1 MPKGTLYM
9 SLVSKRLVGIVAST
23 ALLSLFAQTANAQGT
38 WYTDKA
44 LWQSVVTNA
53 TNAVYSGSL
62 GIKASPYLV
71 NGVTA
76 TAAGGFNHQASKVT
90 TRDVNKSIQF
100 TFSGN
105 AFSGEFGIYTGGVLS
120 AVSTSFGIVGT
131 GISQTLTTSA
141 SGFTFL
147 GYISDSTSPIT
158 VRYINTNSG
167 GQASLTRFSFGNVT
181 NPANPGSNVAPEPG
195 SFALALTGGIA
206 LIGICIRRRR
216 NAG

>member
-1 MPKGTLYM
+1 M
-9 SLVSKRLVGIVAST
+9 SLVSKRLVGIFASA

-44 LWQSVVTNA
+44 LWQSIVTNA

-62 GIKASPYLV
+62 GLKTSPYVV

-76 TAAGGFNHQASKVT
+76 TASGGFSHQVSKLT

-105 AFSGEFGIYTGGVLS
+105 AFSGEFGIYRGGVLS
-120 AVSTSFGIVGT
+120 AVTTSFGIVGT
-131 GISQTLTTSA
+131 GISQTFTTSA

-158 VRYINTNSG
+158 VRYIIPSSG
-167 GQASLTRFSFGNVT
+167 GQASLTRFSFGNFT
-181 NPANPGSNVAPEPG
+181 NPADPGSNVAPEPG
-195 SFALALTGGIA
+195 SFALALTGGSA
-206 LIGICIRRRR
+206 LIGICMRRRR